1 MEESLKGWK
10 EIEFEVIRDKND
22 HCFTVVSME
31 NVDPLGVHTGE
42 SIVVAPTCSLTDKE
56 LDLLKELSTKTIR
69 HLGIVGECNH
79 PVRIQFRYLR
89 LPCDR
94 SECSSEPF
102 FRPGI

>member
-1 MEESLKGWK
+1 MIRSAYALGGMGSGICKDEAELRTLAESAFAISPGVGEESLKGWK

-56 LDLLKELSTKTIR
+56 LDLLKELQSR
-69 HLGIVGECNH
+69 
-79 PVRIQFRYLR
+79 
-89 LPCDR
+89 R
-94 SECSSEPF
+94 SA
-102 FRPGI
+102 I

>member
-56 LDLLKELSTKTIR
+56 LDLLKELSIKTIR
-69 HLGIVGECNH
+69 HLGIVGD
-79 PVRIQFRYLR
+79 VT
-89 LPCDR
+89 
-94 SECSSEPF
+94 SSTHSTP
-102 FRPGI
+102 ILAITV

>member
-1 MEESLKGWK
+1 MKGWK

-56 LDLLKELSTKTIR
+56 LDLLKELSIKTIR
-69 HLGIVGECNH
+69 HLGITSCLH
-79 PVRIQFRYLR
+79 IQPEL
-89 LPCDR
+89 
-94 SECSSEPF
+94 
-102 FRPGI
+102 